1 MKADRTEKDRQ
12 NQDRKGALV
21 LLVDDDPGMLK
32 LLSLRLKGFGFETL
46 SARSGADALAL
57 LEANPVT
64 VLVSD
69 LRMEPMDG
77 LALFARVQQRWPALP
92 VILLTAHGTIRDAVD
107 ATREGVFAFLT
118 KPVDKD
124 ELLSTLNKALALH
137 GLGAD
142 SPVNNTIPVLTRSA
156 RMFQLLEQARLY
168 ADSDV
173 NILVTGESGTG
184 KELLADTIHRLS
196 PRADKPFVAINC
208 SAIPAE
214 LLESE
219 LFGYVKGAFTGA
231 NQDREGLFSTAD
243 GGTVLLDEIG
253 DMPYPLQ
260 AKLLRVLQEGVVRP
274 VGGRA
279 DIPIDVRVISATH
292 INLDEAIAN
301 KYFREDLYY
310 RLNVVSLHLPP
321 LRERLED
328 IPLLVEHFL
337 AKIARRTGKAEKVL
351 APDALGLLL
360 GYSWPGN
367 IRQLEN
373 VMERLFA
380 LSTTPLISATL
391 AREALPGEV
400 PLGIASLSEARKD
413 FEREYLVQ
421 LLTATSGNMTLAAE
435 LAGRNRSDFHKLA
448 KKHGLDP
455 ARYRHPAE
463 ED

>member
-1 MKADRTEKDRQ
+1 MGKHKQ
-12 NQDRKGALV
+12 NISSKSPLI

-32 LLSLRLKGFGFETL
+32 LLSLRLKAFGFETI
-46 SARSGADALAL
+46 SARCGDDALAL
-57 LEANPVT
+57 LETNPVT

-77 LALFARVQQRWPALP
+77 LTLFRRVQQRWPAMP

-124 ELLSTLNKALALH
+124 ELLSTLNEALALH
-137 GLGAD
+137 GSGSD
-142 SPVNNTIPVLTRSA
+142 TQMNDVPVLTRSA

-196 PRADKPFVAINC
+196 PRADQPFVAINC

-274 VGGRA
+274 VGGRS
-279 DIPIDVRVISATH
+279 DISIDVRVISATH
-292 INLDEAIAN
+292 INLDEAIIH
-301 KYFREDLYY
+301 KHFREDLYY

-337 AKIARRTGKAEKVL
+337 AKIARRTGKAEKQL

-380 LSTTPLISATL
+380 LSTAPVISAML
-391 AREALPGEV
+391 AREALPGEA

-421 LLTATSGNMTLAAE
+421 LLTATSGNMTMAAD

-455 ARYRHPAE
+455 AVYRKVGE
-463 ED
+463 ID

>member
-1 MKADRTEKDRQ
+1 MKDP
-12 NQDRKGALV
+12 LI

-32 LLSLRLKGFGFETL
+32 LLGMRLKSFGLRTL
-46 SARSGADALAL
+46 SAASGSEALTL
-57 LEANPVT
+57 LETHPVK

-69 LRMEPMDG
+69 LRMAPMDG
-77 LALFARVQQRWPALP
+77 LALFHRVHQRWPTLP

-124 ELLSTLNKALALH
+124 ELLSTLNKALSLH
-137 GLGAD
+137 SQGSSEPAVAD
-142 SPVNNTIPVLTRSA
+142 SGLLTRSA
-156 RMFQLLEQARLY
+156 RMFRLLEQARLY

-184 KELLADTIHRLS
+184 KELLADTIHNHS
-196 PRADKPFVAINC
+196 SRAGGPFVAINC
-208 SAIPAE
+208 SAIPSE

-231 NQDREGLFSTAD
+231 NQDREGLFSAAD

-292 INLDEAIAN
+292 MDLDAAIAERR
-301 KYFREDLYY
+301 FREDLYY

-337 AKIARRTGKAEKVL
+337 ARISARTGRPAKSL
-351 APDALGLLL
+351 SPDALGLLL
-360 GYSWPGN
+360 GYDWPGN

-373 VMERLFA
+373 VMERLCA
-380 LSTTPLISATL
+380 LGTSAVISATL
-391 AREALPGEV
+391 TAQALPGEAPV
-400 PLGIASLSEARKD
+400 GIPSLSEARRD
-413 FEREYLVQ
+413 FERDYLVQ
-421 LLTATSGNMTLAAE
+421 LLTATGGNMTQAAE
-435 LAGRNRSDFHKLA
+435 LAGRNRSDFHKLV
-448 KKHGLDP
+448 KRHDLDP
-455 ARYRHPAE
+455 AHFRGGGRDQADGSSPR
-463 ED
+463 